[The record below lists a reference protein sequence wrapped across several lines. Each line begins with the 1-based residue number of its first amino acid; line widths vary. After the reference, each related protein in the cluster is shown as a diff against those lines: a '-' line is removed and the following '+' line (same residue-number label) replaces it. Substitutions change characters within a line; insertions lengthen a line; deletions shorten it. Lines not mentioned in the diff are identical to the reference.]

1 MIIKKLLKAKNV
13 AILLLCLQISTG
25 CKTHKAAVNL
35 NQEPEKYNSF
45 QISGPSEVKIG
56 SVASFEAINNT
67 NSPLTIFNPW
77 QKRIEK
83 FENNAW
89 RKVKIIMCPCSADC
103 NAPPKTLV
111 LKPNEKHNYDW
122 NLKEGWCGN
131 MQQNGILET
140 VEITSDTG
148 LYRLSIDYGTEEKR
162 QTIIKEFKIIK

>member
-1 MIIKKLLKAKNV
+1 MSIKSFLKAKSV
-13 AILLLCLQISTG
+13 VSILLCLQISTG
-25 CKTHKAAVNL
+25 CKTPKTTVIL
-35 NQEPEKYNSF
+35 NQEPEKFNTL
-45 QISGPSEVKIG
+45 QILGASEVKTG
-56 SVASFEAINNT
+56 TVANFEAINNT
-67 NSPLTIFNPW
+67 KSPITIFNPW

-111 LKPNEKHNYDW
+111 LNPKEKHNYDW

-131 MQQNGILET
+131 KQQNGIIET
-140 VEITSDTG
+140 VENVSDIG
-148 LYRLSIDYGTEEKR
+148 LYRISIDYGTEEKR